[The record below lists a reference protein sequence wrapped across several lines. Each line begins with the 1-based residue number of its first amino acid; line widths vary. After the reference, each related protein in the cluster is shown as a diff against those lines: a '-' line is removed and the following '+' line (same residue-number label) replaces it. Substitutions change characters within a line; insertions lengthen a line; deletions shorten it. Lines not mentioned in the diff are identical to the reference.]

1 MNQPPS
7 KPDKDLLKYG
17 VIALVLAVAAFVGS
31 RMLKDSFSSGAAILY
46 TVCFLAAII
55 LGLIAV
61 FLIGAYFYSV
71 SDYERYKENPDEYFK
86 YKEAQLEKV
95 DEHRRELQQQEEE
108 RLSKLPACPIC
119 GSKKN
124 VKRISSASRAVSATA
139 WGLGSAKIGK
149 QYECTHC
156 KHYF

>member
-1 MNQPPS
+1 MEN
-7 KPDKDLLKYG
+7 KPVHPGKILIVISIIVGALAIGAFALGAKLHPYSGWLLPVIIG
-17 VIALVLAVAAFVGS
+17 VILVFIACAALYAHFNMAYEYN
-31 RMLKDSFSSGAAILY
+31 LY
-46 TVCFLAAII
+46 NT
-55 LGLIAV
+55 
-61 FLIGAYFYSV
+61 
-71 SDYERYKENPDEYFK
+71 D
-86 YKEAQLEKV
+86 KEAYKRLMDEKQAKL
-95 DEHRRELQQQEEE
+95 DASLKEQQKAEEE

-124 VKRISSASRAVSATA
+124 VKRISSANRAVSATA

>member
-1 MNQPPS
+1 MYE
-7 KPDKDLLKYG
+7 KPGKALLVTGAVFAALAIG
-17 VIALVLAVAAFVGS
+17 VFAITKW
-31 RMLKDSFSSGAAILY
+31 MYPYSGWL
-46 TVCFLAAII
+46 FF
-55 LGLIAV
+55 GLIAG
-61 FLIGAYFYSV
+61 FLALCAIIAFVQHFKAVEEYELSQT
-71 SDYERYKENPDEYFK
+71 DPEAYERLKLEQRRKLDAQIREN
-86 YKEAQLEKV
+86 Q
-95 DEHRRELQQQEEE
+95 RQEEE

-124 VKRISSASRAVSATA
+124 VKRISSASRAASATA